1 MEEVKKYGKTLDEI
15 EGGLMFDDFPESLVD
30 SDEDHNIFDDEF
42 DAAND
47 ETFGGGLDNIG
58 ENTELENYAT
68 QTARLRLDDPVW
80 QNPSSS
86 DHVAPD
92 ASAIPFPSFENGEA
106 KDTFQSSLESPFLK
120 KSIWGNGT
128 DNSFNIWGSD
138 FGLTTVPGSSN
149 LDLDFSSL
157 LPDESRPVQVPKE
170 TKRSSQIPIMPSSAL
185 TLQDFERIQLGEK
198 PDSLADAFK
207 DLQLGSTPVQ
217 SKIETSTK
225 VPQPIP
231 SAPGTSKKSQTL
243 PTLPVSALSLEELE
257 QKIMQ
262 ESQSLNTAKTI
273 QQSQSV
279 SPESNRFAHPPPGF
293 NQNAQQPRIDPMM
306 AQVGI
311 PGVQMPPPMGFQQ
324 MGPMMPPPNMPL
336 PRLPPLNPQ
345 FIPLIPVWLNA
356 IINNIQL
363 PMGVPPP
370 PPFLFQLL
378 NHYRNPQLVHAMI
391 MQSSIPPNVRQNGP
405 PFGAP
410 VGPHS
415 PGNRVQRKNSGMPST
430 RTIYDLALDSFAG
443 YMSFKEREWLIRIQ
457 FVQCKGSG
465 DPYVDDYYYV
475 KWRENQIENGWT
487 ANPTPVDSNLPG
499 LKSEQKKAASSES
512 DKDYHERIRRMN
524 YREMQKERAR
534 ERDKERQRERQERID
549 RGEEKKP
556 RQTLSDKF
564 ATSLGLPSKS
574 STHNPRHVLDMK
586 AQVESVDN
594 QAKKMSDEERK
605 IAVQKK
611 LRTMLLR
618 LEGALNLL
626 MEVDELRKTNLSEK
640 SQYRDLTSEDK
651 EQEVEKRTSL
661 IINELMGDDLSKL
674 MQMSK
679 GRTVISRT
687 LKVVSPRDQ
696 ARIVLAMMSAGGL
709 VSKKMYGEIVLD
721 ILPIVHQKVS
731 NLHPDQ
737 FKYLVGALNL
747 DNLKRQLLDSNMFVR
762 DMMLTLFLVSVKNN
776 QPLLEWSKATKFSSL
791 KMPSNTPLAIWRKAL
806 NAISDSDIKEFADDI
821 KYSGIVDCHD
831 VAQLIEQSL

>member
-1 MEEVKKYGKTLDEI
+1 MEEVKKYGKTLEEI

-58 ENTELENYAT
+58 ENAELENYAT
-68 QTARLRLDDPVW
+68 QTAKLRFDDPVW
-80 QNPSSS
+80 QKPSSS
-86 DHVAPD
+86 DHVAPS
-92 ASAIPFPSFENGEA
+92 ASEIPIPFPNFGNGDASDSFKSSFEA
-106 KDTFQSSLESPFLK
+106 ESPFLK

-128 DNSFNIWGSD
+128 DGAYNIWGTN
-138 FGLTTVPGSSN
+138 FGISSVPAAPT
-149 LDLDFSSL
+149 LDLDFGAL
-157 LPDESRPVQVPKE
+157 LPTPTIQATKE
-170 TKRSSQIPIMPSSAL
+170 VKSSQIPSMPSSAL
-185 TLQDFERIQLGEK
+185 TLEDCERMQMGNK
-198 PDSLADAFK
+198 PDSLVDAFK

-217 SKIETSTK
+217 PQSAQFSKHPLEARIA
-225 VPQPIP
+225 
-231 SAPGTSKKSQTL
+231 APGTPATASSQAL
-243 PTLPVSALSLEELE
+243 PTLPTAALSLEELE
-257 QKIMQ
+257 LQIMKEAQ
-262 ESQSLNTAKTI
+262 ILKGR
-273 QQSQSV
+273 QQVPSDMREDNKFS
-279 SPESNRFAHPPPGF
+279 HPPPGF
-293 NQNAQQPRIDPMM
+293 NQNVQPRMDPSLS
-306 AQVGI
+306 
-311 PGVQMPPPMGFQQ
+311 PGGMHGMPPSMGTSMPH
-324 MGPMMPPPNMPL
+324 MGPMMPPQNMQL

-345 FIPLIPVWLNA
+345 FLPLIPVWFNA

-391 MQSSIPPNVRQNGP
+391 MQSSIPPNIRQNGP
-405 PFGAP
+405 QFSHPS
-410 VGPHS
+410 GPHS
-415 PGNRVQRKNSGMPST
+415 PGNRVQRKHSGMPST

-443 YMSFKEREWLIRIQ
+443 YMSYKEREWLIRIQ
-457 FVQCKGSG
+457 FIQCKGSG
-465 DPYVDDYYYV
+465 DPQVDDYYYV
-475 KWRENQIENGWT
+475 TWRDKQIANGWT
-487 ANPTPVDSNLPG
+487 AETKLEEAT
-499 LKSEQKKAASSES
+499 KEKKEKSSES
-512 DKDYHERIRRMN
+512 QKDYLERISRMN

-549 RGEEKKP
+549 RGEDKKL

-594 QAKKMSDEERK
+594 QTKKLSDEERK
-605 IAVQKK
+605 IAVAKK

-618 LEGALNLL
+618 LEGALNIL
-626 MEVDELRKTNLSEK
+626 MEVDELRRSSLPEK
-640 SQYRDLTSEDK
+640 SQFKDLSSDEKD
-651 EQEVEKRTSL
+651 QEVEKRTTV

-679 GRTVISRT
+679 GRAVITRT
-687 LKVVSPRDQ
+687 LKVVEPRDQ
-696 ARIVLAMMSAGGL
+696 ARIILALMTAGGL

-721 ILPIVHQKVS
+721 ILPVVYQKVS

-747 DNLKRQLLDSNMFVR
+747 DTLKRQLLDSNMFIR
-762 DMMLTLFLVSVKNN
+762 DMMMTLFFVSVKNN
-776 QPLLEWSKATKFSSL
+776 QQLVEWAKATKFSSL
-791 KMPSNTPLAIWRKAL
+791 KMPSSAPLSIWRKAL
-806 NAISDSDIKEFADDI
+806 SVISDSEIKEFADDI